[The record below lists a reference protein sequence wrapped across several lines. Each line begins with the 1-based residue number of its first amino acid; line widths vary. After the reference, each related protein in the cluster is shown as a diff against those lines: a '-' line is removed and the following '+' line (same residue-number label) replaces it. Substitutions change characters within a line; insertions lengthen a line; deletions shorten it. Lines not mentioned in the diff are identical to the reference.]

1 MKFLNLFCQGYAYAL
16 TTIEFCIILNIITKF
31 NKIDYKRKKVLLL
44 QIPLFI
50 LIIFELYF
58 DNTIFNNFMMI
69 IALSIVMALNFLI
82 YSEYLW
88 NHNS

>member
-16 TTIEFCIILNIITKF
+16 TTIEFCIILNIII
-31 NKIDYKRKKVLLL
+31 KIKKMDYNRKKFLLP

-50 LIIFELYF
+50 LIVFELYF
-58 DNTIFNNFMMI
+58 DNIIFNNFMI
-69 IALSIVMALNFLI
+69 IIMLSIVMALNFLI